1 MPNLKHRQAIAAALD
16 RAQIRTIHGGN
27 FAGDLADG
35 VIKPNLPADYAPSGM
50 WTGLLG
56 EEIPDTGDPEYAK
69 QLIEESGEPMPT
81 DHSST
86 TASTPERNKE
96 AASMVAS
103 LGKAGI
109 KVKPNPI
116 EVGQY
121 YSIVFDPAKAG
132 HIMWAGWGPDW
143 PNASTVIPELFT
155 QAGGF
160 NLSQVDDKA
169 FNAKVA
175 GGQGQDRP
183 RGSVRA
189 VEGAEQGGHAE
200 RVGHPDPV
208 RPLAAAGRLEGQ
220 VGLR

>member
-1 MPNLKHRQAIAAALD
+1 M
-16 RAQIRTIHGGN
+16 
-27 FAGDLADG
+27 
-35 VIKPNLPADYAPSGM
+35 IKPNLPEDYAPSEM
-50 WTGLLG
+50 WTSLLG
-56 EEIPDTGDPEYAK
+56 EEIPDAGDPEFAK
-69 QLIEESGEPMPT
+69 KLIEESGEPMPT
-81 DHSST
+81 IQFDYGD
-86 TASTPERNKE
+86 TPERNKE

-103 LGKAGI
+103 LAKAGI

-121 YSIVFDPAKAG
+121 YAIVFDPAKAG

-143 PNASTVIPELFT
+143 PNASTVVPELFT
-155 QAGGF
+155 KAGGF

-169 FNAKVA
+169 CDAKVA
-175 GGQGQDRP
+175 GGQDQHRP

-208 RPLAAAGRLEGQ
+208 RPLPGTGRLQGQ
-220 VGLR
+220 VGIR